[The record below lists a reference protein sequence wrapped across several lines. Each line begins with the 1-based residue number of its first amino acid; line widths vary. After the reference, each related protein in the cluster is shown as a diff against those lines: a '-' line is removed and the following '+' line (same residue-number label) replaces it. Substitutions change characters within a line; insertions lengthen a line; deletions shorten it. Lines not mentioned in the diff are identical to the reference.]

1 MITQSVWFHQYAAH
15 VLKDHH
21 LRSDLRAVRTTHDRR
36 GYMYSRFSL
45 SLSLSLSLSVG
56 TGIAGIARVNGAKFV
71 K

>member
-1 MITQSVWFHQYAAH
+1 MQLARKDTMITQSVWFHQYAAH
-15 VLKDHH
+15 VLKDNH

-36 GYMYSRFSL
+36 GYSRF
-45 SLSLSLSLSVG
+45 SVG